1 MPLAVGKGIPPLE
14 HKGAQVEA
22 PQECSA
28 YQPWAFGHGAWQSGV
43 PVGGAHACKACVS
56 FLIHSYGNPIRTAT
70 TRASKRSHRALS
82 ECTIMNLGLHQ
93 TLYHAVDQGI
103 EAYITSRRARISL
116 FIHQHFSFRGALAL
130 HRKTFGRDVYKYPVN
145 LMWGL
150 PVALVTGAADLL
162 DKAGATRTAQWLH
175 RMPRGMPTALHQEL
189 QWLLYTELLELPY
202 AQEGRASHRDALLE
216 HILAD
221 PRIAAL
227 CDEYLT
233 HLHGVAEQPAFRA
246 ALERHLAEYGKTRG
260 AVSELAGSL
269 LHLAA
274 GYAALSKATP
284 GALSVGTAA
293 ATAIAQHLAIANFWL
308 GSTVGAWYYAVFP
321 VTASAGL
328 VAATTGAL
336 LAAGGVVT
344 ALAWLVLDPLLATT
358 GIHRRRLDR
367 FVTALGEE
375 LRGGRGGAYRV
386 RDHYIARVFDVLEL
400 LRTASTAFR

>member
-1 MPLAVGKGIPPLE
+1 
-14 HKGAQVEA
+14 
-22 PQECSA
+22 
-28 YQPWAFGHGAWQSGV
+28 
-43 PVGGAHACKACVS
+43 
-56 FLIHSYGNPIRTAT
+56 
-70 TRASKRSHRALS
+70 
-82 ECTIMNLGLHQ
+82 MNLGLRQ
-93 TLYHAVDQGI
+93 TLQHAVDHGI
-103 EAYITSRRARISL
+103 EAYITSRRARIPL
-116 FIHQHFSFRGALAL
+116 FIAQHFSFRGALAL
-130 HRKTFGRDVYKYPVN
+130 HWKTFGRDFYRHPVN
-145 LMWGL
+145 LVWGL
-150 PVALVTGAADLL
+150 PVALVHGAADLL
-162 DKAGATRTAQWLH
+162 AKAGAPRPAQWLH
-175 RMPRGMPTALHQEL
+175 RIPRGIPTVLHQEL

-202 AQEGRASHRDALLE
+202 GQEGRVSHRDALLE
-216 HILAD
+216 AILAE
-221 PRIAAL
+221 PEIAAL
-227 CDEYLT
+227 CDAYLT
-233 HLHGVAEQPAFRA
+233 QLQNMADRPAFRA

-284 GALSVGTAA
+284 GALSAGTAA

-308 GSTVGAWYYAVFP
+308 GSTVGVWYYAVFP
-321 VTASAGL
+321 VAASAGL

-344 ALAWLVLDPLLATT
+344 ALAWIVLDPLLATT

-400 LRTASTAFR
+400 LRTATTAFR